1 MCAVCER
8 KLIERPSMGMNVFLV
23 ANEWPRSL
31 PRPASAVQSS
41 VLQRRKTVTLA
52 VCRRESSCVP
62 VATWCGTASAL
73 LSQMPH
79 RFLLRA
85 SVTQGSALL
94 LTSQMPSKE
103 IYGLSMGASRS
114 QCATNKRGEGER
126 GWADT
131 SLVLKSKSTAH
142 APQNATRVLY
152 VDTLVV
158 VEI

>member
-1 MCAVCER
+1 
-8 KLIERPSMGMNVFLV
+8 
-23 ANEWPRSL
+23 
-31 PRPASAVQSS
+31 
-41 VLQRRKTVTLA
+41 
-52 VCRRESSCVP
+52 
-62 VATWCGTASAL
+62 
-73 LSQMPH
+73 
-79 RFLLRA
+79 
-85 SVTQGSALL
+85 VTQGSALL
-94 LTSQMPSKE
+94 SQMPSKE